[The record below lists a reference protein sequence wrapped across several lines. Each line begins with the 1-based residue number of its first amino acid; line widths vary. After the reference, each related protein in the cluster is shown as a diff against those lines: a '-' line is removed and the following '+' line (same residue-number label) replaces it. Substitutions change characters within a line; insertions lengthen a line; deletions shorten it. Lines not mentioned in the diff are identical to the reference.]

1 MHKTDNLGEINRVQ
15 IRCGIKAGSRNLYH
29 VMVCGWWHMRI
40 ILVAVNSFFSF
51 DIILAAV
58 KSVEEATVADSV
70 VHHIV

>member
-1 MHKTDNLGEINRVQ
+1 MQ
-15 IRCGIKAGSRNLYH
+15 IRCGIKGRIEKS
-29 VMVCGWWHMRI
+29 VSGDWCSWWHMRI